1 MATAF
6 SFDSFLRGPSLS
18 RVRQIEDGLPVSAVR
33 GLVDGKTVALGD
45 LVGIVATRRTLDRRL
60 ADDTPL
66 TPEEGDRFARFAE
79 VLVLAAHIFGDRERA
94 MVWLRTPKS
103 RLDGAVPLQLMR
115 THTGTELVINLLNQ
129 GRHGMLA

>member
-6 SFDSFLRGPSLS
+6 SFESFLRGPSLA

-33 GLVDGKTVALGD
+33 GLVDSKTVALND

-79 VLVLAAHIFGDRERA
+79 VLALATHIFGDRERA
-94 MVWLRTPKS
+94 MTWLRTPKS
-103 RLDGAVPLQLMR
+103 RLDGAVPLHLMR
-115 THTGTELVINLLNQ
+115 THTGTELVTNLLNQ